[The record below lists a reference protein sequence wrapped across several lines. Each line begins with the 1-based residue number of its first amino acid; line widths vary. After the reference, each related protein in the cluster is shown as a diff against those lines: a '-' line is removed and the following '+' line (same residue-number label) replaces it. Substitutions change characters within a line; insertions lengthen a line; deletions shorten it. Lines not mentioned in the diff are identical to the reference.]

1 MIFDLVLD
9 SGLEVEFT
17 TDFKSQN
24 KSIMEQATWILPE
37 PSSTTNTL
45 LLDPEHFFID
55 EIDEEN

>member
-9 SGLEVEFT
+9 SGLEAQFT
-17 TDFKSQN
+17 TDFKSQK
-24 KSIMEQATWILPE
+24 KSIMEQPTWILPE

>member
-55 EIDEEN
+55 EIDEEI

>member
-9 SGLEVEFT
+9 SGLEAQFT

-24 KSIMEQATWILPE
+24 KSIMEQAKWILPE